1 MPASST
7 PVARVL
13 VGVRLPV
20 RLVKWMRETAGK
32 RGMTL
37 QRFVEQRLTM
47 DMIRARM
54 RDKKGN

>member
-1 MPASST
+1 MRTSK
-7 PVARVL
+7 PVPRVL

-20 RLVKWMRETAGK
+20 RLVQWMRETAEK

-37 QRFVEQRLTM
+37 QSFVEQRLTK

-54 RDKKGN
+54 RAKTES